1 MTHPHIL
8 VVDDDADFAES
19 TAELLER
26 EGYKIHISTSGQQ
39 AIADYQ
45 QQKYDMVLL
54 DIKMPGLN
62 GVETYMALKKL
73 DEDVKAVLMTAFTN
87 HDLRKKALVAG
98 IIDILDK
105 PVDYK
110 QIVDIIEYVTS
121 NIEILIIDDDYDFV
135 MGLKTNIESHG
146 HKVLF
151 AHNNKDAMNLM
162 CSKTHQKIKLLLLDI
177 RLNENNG
184 FDILNEMKLKGL
196 KIPTIIITG
205 YADEYNEQ
213 LCECVSGDV
222 IEVIKKPFDPDVL
235 IQKITSIDIQANL

>member
-39 AIADYQ
+39 AIDDYQ

-73 DEDVKAVLMTAFTN
+73 DEDVKAVLMTAFTY
-87 HDLRKKALVAG
+87 HDLRKKALIAG

-105 PVDYK
+105 PVDYN
-110 QIVDIIEYVTS
+110 QIIKIIEM
-121 NIEILIIDDDYDFV
+121 ID
-135 MGLKTNIESHG
+135 S
-146 HKVLF
+146 
-151 AHNNKDAMNLM
+151 KD
-162 CSKTHQKIKLLLLDI
+162 Q
-177 RLNENNG
+177 
-184 FDILNEMKLKGL
+184 
-196 KIPTIIITG
+196 
-205 YADEYNEQ
+205 
-213 LCECVSGDV
+213 
-222 IEVIKKPFDPDVL
+222 
-235 IQKITSIDIQANL
+235 